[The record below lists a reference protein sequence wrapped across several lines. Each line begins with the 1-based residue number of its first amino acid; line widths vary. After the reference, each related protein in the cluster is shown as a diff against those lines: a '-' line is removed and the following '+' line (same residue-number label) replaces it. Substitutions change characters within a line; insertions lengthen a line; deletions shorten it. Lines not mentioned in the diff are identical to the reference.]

1 MSSKKTTKVVEQS
14 KVKAHGDDK
23 IGESRGKLFESD
35 NYWSSV
41 YYQASQIWINWIS
54 SHNFNW
60 INIGFLEQIRRET
73 T

>member
-35 NYWSSV
+35 NY
-41 YYQASQIWINWIS
+41 
-54 SHNFNW
+54 
-60 INIGFLEQIRRET
+60 
-73 T
+73 